1 MAYNILIVDDSFPMR
16 AVIKKIIKASG
27 FNIGEFF
34 EAGNGEEALQV
45 MNRQWIDLVL
55 TDYNMPDMNG
65 LELLKEMKNSD
76 TLADIPVVMVTTE
89 GGDQR
94 VESFFSQGAVAYV
107 KKPFTPE
114 QIKAHLN
121 RIIGEPEYGQVGTD
135 GCDEGLDF

>member
-27 FNIGEFF
+27 FDIGEFF
-34 EAGNGEEALQV
+34 EAGNGKEALQV
-45 MNRQWIDLVL
+45 MDQQWLDLVL

-65 LELLKEMKNSD
+65 LELLKAMKHSD
-76 TLADIPVVMVTTE
+76 TLADIPVVIVTTE
-89 GGDQR
+89 KGDR
-94 VESFFSQGAVAYV
+94 RMEAFFSQGAVAYV

-121 RIIGEPEYGQVGTD
+121 RILGEPEHGQVSTD
-135 GCDEGLDF
+135 GSDEGLDF